1 MSESGTEPVT
11 EPVTGAQVQ
20 PIRVLVVDDDPFV
33 FSAMELIF
41 STVDDIRI
49 VGTVSDGDEAVAA
62 VQRHFPDVVLL
73 DVRMARLDGI
83 AATKALCALP
93 NPPRVLVMTTF
104 DMDDVVMRAID
115 AGAAGFML
123 KTAGPEII
131 AGVRNVH
138 AGAGVL
144 SPQSVPQVFA
154 QVGGNG
160 AAQAGARAAVDALSD
175 RERDVVRL
183 VGEGLSNQ
191 QIGAQ
196 LYVGEATV
204 KTHLASAQR
213 KLGVEGRV
221 QVAVLASKA
230 GLV

>member
-1 MSESGTEPVT
+1 MTDAAEAGTDETQPV
-11 EPVTGAQVQ
+11 
-20 PIRVLVVDDDPFV
+20 RVLLVDDDPLV
-33 FSAMELIF
+33 CSGLELIL
-41 STVDDIRI
+41 STTDDIRV
-49 VGTVSDGDEAVAA
+49 VGTAGDGDEAVPAA
-62 VQRHFPDVVLL
+62 QRHFPDVVLL

-83 AATKALCALP
+83 AATEALCALP
-93 NPPRVLVMTTF
+93 SPPRVIVLTTF
-104 DMDDVVMRAID
+104 DADDIVMRAIG
-115 AGAAGFML
+115 AGAAGFLL
-123 KTAGPEII
+123 KTAPAREII
-131 AGVRNVH
+131 DAIRNVH
-138 AGAGVL
+138 AGDGAL
-144 SPQSVPQVFA
+144 SPRSARRVFE
-154 QVGGNG
+154 QVGGTG
-160 AAQAGARAAVDALSD
+160 AARATARAAVDGLTE

-221 QVAVLASKA
+221 RLAVFASKA